1 MDGQRF
7 RKLSYFTG
15 LSLVSVP
22 LTAAQDTIGGNQG
35 IQASL
40 LEFMNTI
47 LMFNIDSVQGVLL
60 YFLAPMAG
68 FYFVQKNMLSYGFEL
83 FEERIDRKTYGR
95 TDDDIPSGIKGLS
108 IVTSFIT
115 VQMLGRVSPGILF
128 ATALISI
135 LLGALMQLGLLQEM
149 GGGGSSSSSRSTGS
163 TSSSSSSNSN
173 NQRGSQSQSSSSGSG
188 VDWNKLSQ
196 TAGNFVN
203 NVQQNQQKKQN
214 QSIKDALSVFSSGTD
229 VIKLVDKEPSDFRNH
244 VQDIRNARK
253 GDASDVN
260 SLEEILDRMNHIESE
275 LEDGLLNAA
284 KDDIQDTT
292 QAANSGGGAV
302 IWEWGSDSEIR
313 SKVDGWN
320 MVAQLTNF
328 IEELKRIKNDQKNN
342 VGTLEDQLDASWDD
356 IQAYIKIHKFA
367 ENLPGGPK
375 NVANDNDLLNTLVNE
390 ASNRSQLGGRGTAQA
405 KSDFRAVLEKI
416 DRFEQAHRN
425 LISDFEGELEKELK
439 LDKSE
444 VKDLKKISS
453 DDDKIRKAAN
463 RTKQLIEQIE
473 TNYGG
478 GGTPEVDLSTGSP
491 SPTQVKNQMDRINDL
506 GDEIDNHIQ
515 DIHSVVQTEGNFENE
530 SYRKLNDLK

>member
-1 MDGQRF
+1 MDSKRF
-7 RKLSYFTG
+7 RKFFYLAG
-15 LSLVSVP
+15 LYLVSVP
-22 LTAAQDTIGGNQG
+22 FTAAQTIGGNQG
-35 IQASL
+35 IEASL
-40 LEFMNTI
+40 LEFMGTI
-47 LMFNIDSVQGVLL
+47 LVFEIESVQGVLL

-83 FEERIDRKTYGR
+83 FEERIDRNNYGR
-95 TDDDIPSGIKGLS
+95 TDDDIPNGIKGLS

-128 ATALISI
+128 ATALLSI
-135 LLGALMQLGLLQEM
+135 LLGALMQFGLLQELS
-149 GGGGSSSSSRSTGS
+149 GGGSSSSSRGS
-163 TSSSSSSNSN
+163 SSGGSSSSNSN
-173 NQRGSQSQSSSSGSG
+173 QRSSQSQSSSSGSG
-188 VDWNKLSQ
+188 VNWSQLGQ

-229 VIKLVDKEPSDFRNH
+229 VINLVDKEPSDFRNH
-244 VQDIRNARK
+244 VQDIRSARK

-260 SLEEILDRMNHIESE
+260 SLEEILDRMKHIENE
-275 LEDGLLNAA
+275 LENELLNAA
-284 KDDIQDTT
+284 KDDLQDTT
-292 QAANSGGGAV
+292 QAANSGGGGV

-313 SKVDGWN
+313 SKVDGWD

-328 IEELKRIKNDQKNN
+328 HEELKRIKNDQKNN

-356 IQAYIKIHKFA
+356 IQLYIKIHQFSQK
-367 ENLPGGPK
+367 LPGGPK
-375 NVANDNDLLNTLVNE
+375 NVANDNDLLNTLVSE
-390 ASNRSQLGGRGTAQA
+390 ASNRNQLGGRATAQG
-405 KSDFRAVLEKI
+405 KSDFRNVLEKI
-416 DRFEQAHRN
+416 GRFEQAHKN

-439 LDKSE
+439 LDKNE
-444 VKDLKKISS
+444 VKDLKEISS
-453 DDDKIRKAAN
+453 DDDKIRKASK

-473 TNYGG
+473 SNYGG

-491 SPTQVKNQMDRINDL
+491 SPSQVKNQMDRINDL
-506 GDEIDNHIQ
+506 GDKIDNQIQ